1 MVRVKVLLKGLKSFS
16 SLTSGQQDQVL
27 SCTKQRGQ
35 VPSMKVVKVSSSSFK
50 LKITEPGGPIPVT
63 RVSDVLNGGRLYLII
78 N

>member
-1 MVRVKVLLKGLKSFS
+1 MVRVKGAFEGIKAIS

-50 LKITEPGGPIPVT
+50 LQITEPGGPIPVT
-63 RVSDVLNGGRLYLII
+63 RVSDVLNGGRLYLI

>member
-35 VPSMKVVKVSSSSFK
+35 VPSMKVVKVSSSSLK

-63 RVSDVLNGGRLYLII
+63 RVSDVLNWGRLYLI